1 MTKRLTVVISRDRT
15 DHSAQ
20 QSIQRGLLAGLV
32 GRPELHVAVLPHL
45 YDLVSDG
52 PGMRYLQ
59 ATEGDMV
66 VMGWLYP
73 RAIFWI
79 LDANRVQGHMG
90 QTSFFP
96 EEELPSAPEGRKP
109 RAAALPE
116 RTIWCIDLRGHQE
129 AGPLLAEIERIRAE
143 VTGVPAGETVAIPAR
158 EGAASDGHTQ
168 VEEIT
173 RPRWYPVVDY
183 GRCGNCLECLNF
195 CLFGVFGLDDS
206 GVLLVEEPD
215 ACRDGCPA
223 CARVCPSGAIMFPQH
238 SSPAI
243 AGHAR
248 ASAEAF
254 QVDLVQLLGSGTGIS
269 AAELA
274 AAERLRALL
283 EKANAEQS
291 QGGQPTADKPPAQDD
306 LDALVD
312 ELDQTDL

>member
-1 MTKRLTVVISRDRT
+1 MTKQLTVVISRDRT
-15 DHSAQ
+15 DHSAEQ
-20 QSIQRGLLAGLV
+20 RIQRGLLVGLA
-32 GRPELHVAVLPHL
+32 GRPELEVALLPHL
-45 YDLVSDG
+45 YDLLPDG
-52 PGMRYLQ
+52 PGARFLQ
-59 ATEGDMV
+59 AVEGDMLV
-66 VMGWLYP
+66 LGWLYP

-96 EEELPSAPEGRKP
+96 DEELPSAPEGRK
-109 RAAALPE
+109 RHADAMPE
-116 RTIWCIDLRGHQE
+116 RTIWCIDLRGHEE
-129 AGPLLAEIERIRAE
+129 AGPLLAEIERIHSE
-143 VTGVPAGETVAIPAR
+143 VAGVPVGTGGGE
-158 EGAASDGHTQ
+158 AASDGHTQ

-195 CLFGVFGLDDS
+195 CLFGVFGLDES
-206 GVLLVEEPD
+206 GMLLVEEPD

-238 SSPAI
+238 NSPAI
-243 AGHAR
+243 AGHTQ

-254 QVDLVQLLGSGTGIS
+254 QIDLGQLPGSGTGIS

-274 AAERLRALL
+274 AAERQRALA
-283 EKANAEQS
+283 EKTRADHS
-291 QGGQPTADKPPAQDD
+291 QRDQPTADKPPAKDD

-312 ELDQTDL
+312 ELDKTDL

>member
-1 MTKRLTVVISRDRT
+1 MTKKLTVVISRDRT

-20 QSIQRGLLAGLV
+20 QGIQRGLLAGLAR
-32 GRPELHVAVLPHL
+32 RPELDVAVLPRL
-45 YDLVSDG
+45 YDLVPDG
-52 PGMRYLQ
+52 PGAHYLQ
-59 ATEGDMV
+59 AIEGDMV
-66 VMGWLYP
+66 VLGWLYP

-79 LDANRVQGHMG
+79 LDANRVPGHMG

-96 EEELPSAPEGRKP
+96 DEELPSAPEGRKR
-109 RAAALPE
+109 RAAAAPE

-129 AGPLLAEIERIRAE
+129 VEPLLVEIERIMAE
-143 VTGVPAGETVAIPAR
+143 QSGVPVGAGLGE
-158 EGAASDGHTQ
+158 AASDGHTQ
-168 VEEIT
+168 VEELT

-195 CLFGVFGLDDS
+195 CLFGVFGLDES
-206 GVLLVEEPD
+206 GMLLVEEPD

-238 SSPAI
+238 NSPAI
-243 AGHAR
+243 AGHAQ

-254 QVDLVQLLGSGTGIS
+254 QIDLVQLLGSGTGIS

-274 AAERLRALL
+274 AAERQRALA
-283 EKANAEQS
+283 EKTKAERS
-291 QGGQPTADKPPAQDD
+291 QGDQPTVDKPAARDD

-312 ELDQTDL
+312 ELDKADL